1 MLRDTELQ
9 KKVIDELRWEP
20 SVKDEEIAVAA
31 KDGVV
36 TLSGTVDTYPQRYA
50 AVRAAERVRGVRAVA
65 DEIEVTLPGMHA
77 RTDTEIAHT
86 VSEALRWNVEL
97 PKDKVKAKVSG
108 GWVTLEGTVDWQF
121 ERRAAERSVR
131 YLTGVKGIINLIL
144 LKPRASSYDV
154 SQRIKEALRRGAEED
169 AAKIEVSAHDG
180 KVTLKGAVRSWA
192 ERRDAEYAAWNA
204 LGVIDVDDRIAVTF

>member
-9 KKVIDELRWEP
+9 KHVIDELRWEP

-36 TLSGTVDTYPQRYA
+36 TLSGSVDTYPQRYN
-50 AVRAAERVRGVRAVA
+50 AVHAAERVRGVRAVA
-65 DEIEVTLPGMHA
+65 DEITVRPSGMHE
-77 RTDTEIAHT
+77 RSDTEIAHMAA
-86 VSEALRWNVEL
+86 EALRWSVEV
-97 PKDKVKAKVSG
+97 PKERVKAKVSD
-108 GWVTLEGTVDWQF
+108 GWITLEGMVDWQY
-121 ERRAAERSVR
+121 ERRAAERAVR
-131 YLTGVKGIINLIL
+131 YLTGVKGIIDLVT

-154 SQRIKEALRRGAEED
+154 SQRIKDALRRNAEED
-169 AAKIEVSAHDG
+169 AAAIEVTAHDG

-204 LGVIDVDDRIAVTF
+204 MGVTDVDDRITVTF